1 MPHTSR
7 LLSSLLFLTLTT
19 TFPAPIARAQQ
30 SDDRAS
36 APTTTNSAKR
46 ETLVRLLEQTV
57 ADANALVL
65 PENRVHIQATALT
78 LLCDGDPRRTQ
89 ELSKELVASFA
100 ALVAQSESEL
110 ASDNHQTF
118 VAARRHRLQAR
129 QEMSAFL
136 QKMNAVSPKFAREI
150 LKSMRVA
157 IGAEEKDSPNAS
169 FLAGLERAIAL
180 GRDKGLDELRQSA
193 QELLENGEFS
203 ESASLLHE
211 LQEHDP
217 ATASQFV
224 ADFAAKLRTATPFQ
238 KSDANEALFSVVD
251 SIKSL
256 ALEPA
261 DGARRQIFT
270 LAADSILDEFALI
283 SSEPD
288 AETLFRQK
296 SLAERAY
303 DNWTQINHYAPKQ
316 AAQLRAIF
324 GAEFK
329 TLYQAQK
336 NQREYDE
343 LLQTGSLEQLVR
355 AARDTKRPS
364 KAERIISIA
373 AKRIADQGDLEGAK
387 RLVEENIPDAKVR
400 NRIVR
405 RLGPSTPANRDEQPN
420 DLTVYLERLRTLT
433 EKVQFLCI
441 IAQRAARSDPP
452 AARAYLE
459 QALALAAPNGG
470 RATQSEQLKA
480 ILTIGRTYAQI
491 DSERSL
497 EILSPGMEHL
507 SNLIEASAV
516 LGGFAPNVSPEL
528 KNGEIPP
535 GAQNFHH
542 FSSLALT
549 TLPAVAHADLDR
561 AIALTEKFQRPEVR
575 AYIRIH
581 AVESLAQTLL
591 KSPPDSS
598 TRGSSPQK
606 GLQRQ

>member
-7 LLSSLLFLTLTT
+7 LLSCLLFLTLTT
-19 TFPAPIARAQQ
+19 IFPAPIARAQH
-30 SDDRAS
+30 SDDRAG

-57 ADANALVL
+57 VDANALVL
-65 PENRVHIQATALT
+65 PENRVHIQATALS
-78 LLCDGDPRRTQ
+78 LLCDGDPQRTQ
-89 ELSKELVASFA
+89 EMSKALVASFA
-100 ALVAQSESEL
+100 ALVTQSESEL

-118 VAARRHRLQAR
+118 AAARRQRRQAL

-136 QKMNAVSPKFAREI
+136 QKMNAVAPKLAREI

-203 ESASLLHE
+203 ESASLLYE
-211 LQEHDP
+211 LQERDP

-238 KSDANEALFSVVD
+238 KADANGALFSVVD
-251 SIKSL
+251 LLKSL
-256 ALEPA
+256 TLEPA
-261 DGARRQIFT
+261 DAVRRQIFT
-270 LAADSILDEFALI
+270 LAADSILEESALI

-288 AETLFRQK
+288 AETLSQQK
-296 SLAERAY
+296 NLAERAY

-324 GAEFK
+324 GPEFK

-336 NQREYDE
+336 NEREHDE

-355 AARDTKRPS
+355 AARATKRPS

-387 RLVEENIPDAKVR
+387 RFVEENIPDAKVR
-400 NRIVR
+400 KRIVQ
-405 RLGPSTPANRDEQPN
+405 RLDSPKSANRDEQPN
-420 DLTVYLERLRTLT
+420 DLTAYLERLRTLT
-433 EKVQFLCI
+433 EKVQFLCV
-441 IAQRAARSDPP
+441 IAQRAASGDPS

-459 QALALAAPNGG
+459 QALALATPNGG
-470 RATQSEQLKA
+470 RATRSEELNA
-480 ILTIGRTYAQI
+480 ILTIGRVYAQI
-491 DSERSL
+491 DPERSL

-516 LGGFAPNVSPEL
+516 LGGFSPNVSPEL
-528 KNGEIPP
+528 KNGEILAR
-535 GAQNFHH
+535 AQNFHH
-542 FSSLALT
+542 FASLALA
-549 TLPAVAHADLDR
+549 TLPSVAYADLDR

-575 AYIRIH
+575 AYIRVH

-591 KSPPDSS
+591 KPPRDSS
-598 TRGSSPQK
+598 TRGSKPQK
-606 GLQRQ
+606 GLQQQ